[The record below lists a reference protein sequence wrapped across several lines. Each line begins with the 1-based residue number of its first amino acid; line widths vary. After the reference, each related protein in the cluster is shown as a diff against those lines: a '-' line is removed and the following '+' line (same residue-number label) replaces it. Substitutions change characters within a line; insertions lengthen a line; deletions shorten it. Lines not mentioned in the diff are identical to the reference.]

1 MPASRRAAR
10 RWGALV
16 LVASLIAAGCGGDD
30 DEEGGPSSSA
40 STESPSDDG
49 GDGGEAGADLPGRS
63 GLVNVADEPADPVD
77 GGTLDV
83 AVWFQASS
91 LDPAD
96 GNISGV
102 ANGSALVALY
112 DVLMRWDAET
122 DTFEPQLAESL
133 ESNEDSTE
141 WTLKL
146 RPGVTFSDGTPLD
159 SEAVVY
165 SINRA
170 NEQESPAAVGL
181 IARIESMD
189 TPDDLTVVFTTRDPW
204 VRFPFVLTNS
214 LGLVVSPTAAEA
226 AGDDFATNPVGAGPF
241 VLERFSDGEE
251 LVLRARDD
259 YWGGTPHLD
268 EVRFVPVLSG
278 DADRYGAL
286 ESGDFDAAFLR
297 NAGVIADAL
306 DAGFGGYVEV
316 QNFGELLLMNSRG
329 GRATADPRVR
339 RAVALAIDTDDLNAR
354 VNQGLGV
361 WSKAMFPSSSQ
372 WDTSSAAVESA
383 ADREAATELL
393 DEAMADG
400 YDGEISILCDA
411 AADRQTMSI
420 TLEAQLEAVGFDVT
434 IDEKAS
440 IGDVVPLVQTEHA
453 YDLACWGNNTVDAAP
468 LQELDVFFNGPS
480 GYAEGYEDG
489 DRVQTE
495 LDALALATSADEEQ
509 AIIERIQEIWTESM
523 PGLPLAAVREL
534 LAWGDSVHGIVPTSA
549 TMVIL
554 SDAWIE
560 E

>member
-1 MPASRRAAR
+1 MHDRRRAAR
-10 RWGALV
+10 RLVGAALACC
-16 LVASLIAAGCGGDD
+16 LLAAACGDD
-30 DEEGGPSSSA
+30 DEDSTSSAEDEGGGS
-40 STESPSDDG
+40 
-49 GDGGEAGADLPGRS
+49 GEDTAATSDLPMRS
-63 GLVNVADEPADPVD
+63 GLVNVEEAGGEPVA

-133 ESNEDSTE
+133 EANEDSTQ

-146 RPGVTFSDGTPLD
+146 RPDVTFSDGTPLN

-170 NEQESPAAVGL
+170 NEKESPAAVGL

-189 TPDDLTVVFTTRDPW
+189 TPDDLTVVFHTRDPW

-214 LGLVVSPTAAEA
+214 LGRVVSPTAAEA

-241 VLERFSDGEE
+241 TLERFSDGEE
-251 LVLRARDD
+251 MVLVARDD
-259 YWGGTPHLD
+259 YWGGRPHLD
-268 EVRFVPVLSG
+268 EVRFVPVTSG
-278 DADRYGAL
+278 DADRLAGMT
-286 ESGDFDAAFLR
+286 SGDFDAAFLR
-297 NAGVIADAL
+297 NAGVIGDAL
-306 DAGFGGYVEV
+306 DEGYGGYVEI
-316 QNFGELLLMNSRG
+316 QNFGELLLMNSRD
-329 GRATADPRVR
+329 GRPTADPRVR
-339 RAVALAIDTDDLNAR
+339 EAVALAIDADDLNQR
-354 VNQGLGV
+354 VNQGKGI
-361 WSKAMFPSSSQ
+361 WSKAMFPASSI
-372 WDTSSAAVESA
+372 WDTSGAAPA
-383 ADREAATELL
+383 AGSDADAATELL
-393 DEAMADG
+393 DEAKADG
-400 YDGEISILCDA
+400 YDGAISILCDA

-420 TLEAQLEAVGFDVT
+420 TMEAQLEAVGFDVT
-434 IDEKAS
+434 IDEQAS

-480 GYAEGYEDG
+480 GYAEGYQ
-489 DRVQTE
+489 DRDAVQE
-495 LDALALATSADEEQ
+495 QLDALALAGDAEEEAA
-509 AIIERIQEIWTESM
+509 AITAIQEIWTGSM
-523 PGLPLAAVREL
+523 PALPLAAVREL
-534 LAWGDSVHGIVPTSA
+534 LAWTPEVHGIVPTSA

>member
-1 MPASRRAAR
+1 MQDRRRAAR
-10 RWGALV
+10 RLLGV
-16 LVASLIAAGCGGDD
+16 TLVACTLAAACGGDD
-30 DEEGGPSSSA
+30 DDSA
-40 STESPSDDG
+40 SSGG
-49 GDGGEAGADLPGRS
+49 GDTGEKATSSELPMTS
-63 GLVNVADEPADPVD
+63 GLVNVDDATGDPTP

-112 DVLMRWDAET
+112 DVLMRWDAAT

-133 ESNEDSTE
+133 EPNADSTE

-146 RPGVTFSDGTPLD
+146 RPDVTFSDGTPLD

-170 NEQESPAAVGL
+170 NEKESPAAVGL
-181 IARIESMD
+181 IARIDSMD
-189 TPDDLTVVFTTRDPW
+189 TPDDLTVVFHTKDPW

-226 AGDDFATNPVGAGPF
+226 AGDDFGTNPVGAGPF
-241 VLERFSDGEE
+241 TLERFSDGEE
-251 LVLRARDD
+251 MVLKARDD
-259 YWGGTPHLD
+259 YWGGQPNLD
-268 EVRFVPVLSG
+268 EVRFVPVTSG
-278 DADRYGAL
+278 DADRLAGMT
-286 ESGDFDAAFLR
+286 SGDFDAGFLR
-297 NAGVIADAL
+297 NAGVIGDAL
-306 DAGFGGYVEV
+306 DEGYGGYVEV
-316 QNFGELLLMNSRG
+316 QNFGELLLMN
-329 GRATADPRVR
+329 GRDGRPTADPRVR
-339 RAVALAIDTDDLNAR
+339 GAVALAIDTDDLNQR
-354 VNQGLGV
+354 VNQGQGI
-361 WSKAMFPSSSQ
+361 WSKAMFPESSI
-372 WDTSSAAVESA
+372 WDTTAAA
-383 ADREAATELL
+383 PDPGADSEGAKALL
-393 DEAMADG
+393 DEAKADG
-400 YDGEISILCDA
+400 YDGKISILCDA

-420 TLEAQLEAVGFDVT
+420 TMEAQLEAIGFDVT

-440 IGDVVPLVQTEHA
+440 IGDVVPLVQTEHD

-480 GYAEGYEDG
+480 GYAEGYQ
-489 DRVQTE
+489 DRDAVQE
-495 LDALALATSADEEQ
+495 QLDALALAGDADEESA
-509 AIIERIQEIWTESM
+509 AISAIQETWTETM

-534 LAWGDSVHGIVPTSA
+534 LAWTPQVHGIVPTSA

-554 SDAWIE
+554 SDAWVE

>member
-1 MPASRRAAR
+1 MQDRRRAAR
-10 RWGALV
+10 RLIGVALV
-16 LVASLIAAGCGGDD
+16 ACTLAAACGGDD
-30 DEEGGPSSSA
+30 DDDSA
-40 STESPSDDG
+40 SSGG
-49 GDGGEAGADLPGRS
+49 GDTGENATSGELPMSS
-63 GLVNVADEPADPVD
+63 GLVNVEDASGDPTA
-77 GGTLDV
+77 GGTLDI

-133 ESNEDSTE
+133 EANDDSTE

-146 RPGVTFSDGTPLD
+146 RPDVTFSDGTPLN

-170 NEQESPAAVGL
+170 NEKESPAAVGL
-181 IARIESMD
+181 IARIDSMD
-189 TPDDLTVVFTTRDPW
+189 TPDELTVVFHMKDPW

-226 AGDDFATNPVGAGPF
+226 AGDEFATNPVGAGPF
-241 VLERFSDGEE
+241 TLERFSDGEE
-251 LVLRARDD
+251 LVLKARDD
-259 YWGGTPHLD
+259 YWGGQPNLD
-268 EVRFVPVLSG
+268 EVRFVPVTSG
-278 DADRYGAL
+278 DADRLAGMT
-286 ESGDFDAAFLR
+286 SGDFDAAFLR
-297 NAGVIADAL
+297 NAGVIGDAL
-306 DAGFGGYVEV
+306 DEGYGGYVEV
-316 QNFGELLLMNSRG
+316 QNFGELLLMNSRD
-329 GRATADPRVR
+329 GRPTADPRVR
-339 RAVALAIDTDDLNAR
+339 EAVALAIDAEDLNQR
-354 VNQGLGV
+354 VNQGQGI
-361 WSKAMFPSSSQ
+361 WSKAMFPESSQ
-372 WDTSSAAVESA
+372 WDTSGSAP
-383 ADREAATELL
+383 AATSDADAATALL
-393 DEAMADG
+393 DEAKGDG
-400 YDGEISILCDA
+400 YDGKISILCDA
-411 AADRQTMSI
+411 AADRQMMSI
-420 TLEAQLEAVGFDVT
+420 TMEAQLEAVGFDVT

-480 GYAEGYEDG
+480 GYAEGYQ
-489 DRVQTE
+489 DRDAVQE
-495 LDALALATSADEEQ
+495 QLDALALAGDADAESA
-509 AIIERIQEIWTESM
+509 AIAAIQGIWTESM

-534 LAWGDSVHGIVPTSA
+534 LAWTPQVHGITPTSA

-554 SDAWIE
+554 SDAWVE

>member
-1 MPASRRAAR
+1 MHDRRSAAR
-10 RWGALV
+10 RLLGVALV
-16 LVASLIAAGCGGDD
+16 ACTLAAACGGDD
-30 DEEGGPSSSA
+30 DDSA
-40 STESPSDDG
+40 SSGG
-49 GDGGEAGADLPGRS
+49 GDTGGTSENATSSELPMSSGMVNVEEAGG
-63 GLVNVADEPADPVD
+63 DPTP

-133 ESNEDSTE
+133 EPNADATE

-146 RPGVTFSDGTPLD
+146 RPDVTFSDGTPLD
-159 SEAVVY
+159 AEAVVY

-170 NEQESPAAVGL
+170 NEKESPAAVGL

-189 TPDDLTVVFTTRDPW
+189 TPDDLTVVFHTKDPW

-226 AGDDFATNPVGAGPF
+226 AGDDFGANPVGAGPF
-241 VLERFSDGEE
+241 TLERFSDGEE
-251 LVLRARDD
+251 MVLTARDD
-259 YWGGTPHLD
+259 YWGGQPNLD
-268 EVRFVPVLSG
+268 EVRFVPVTSG
-278 DADRYGAL
+278 DADRLAGMTA
-286 ESGDFDAAFLR
+286 GDFDAAFLR
-297 NAGVIADAL
+297 NAGVIGDAL
-306 DAGFGGYVEV
+306 DEGYGGYLEV
-316 QNFGELLLMNSRG
+316 QNFGELLLMNSRD
-329 GRATADPRVR
+329 GRPTADPRVR
-339 RAVALAIDTDDLNAR
+339 EAVGLAIDADDLNQR
-354 VNQGLGV
+354 VNEGKGI
-361 WSKAMFPSSSQ
+361 WSKAMFPESSI
-372 WDTSSAAVESA
+372 WDTSGEAPTAGSDA
-383 ADREAATELL
+383 EAATALL
-393 DEAMADG
+393 DEAKADG
-400 YDGEISILCDA
+400 YDGAISILCDA
-411 AADRQTMSI
+411 AADRQMMSI
-420 TLEAQLEAVGFDVT
+420 TMEAQLEAVGFDVT

-480 GYAEGYEDG
+480 GYAEGYQDG
-489 DRVQTE
+489 DAVQE
-495 LDALALATSADEEQ
+495 QLDALALAGNAEEESA
-509 AIIERIQEIWTESM
+509 AISAIQDIWTESM

-534 LAWGDSVHGIVPTSA
+534 LAWTPQVHGIVPTSA

-554 SDAWIE
+554 SDAWVDE
-560 E
+560 